1 MPPHSKRQRVPFGLL
16 RWNECETF
24 LFNQSDLRRNDMK
37 IINKSTLKQTYQ
49 KYFTLDANCVRKSD
63 DSRML
68 HFALRIAVCCVLPR
82 YGNLDIHRWKF
93 SFFLCFHILGICC
106 LLTEVSAAR
115 GRLIRIDNDPSA
127 GSPTETL
134 LRLTLPLSV
143 MTYTT
148 FTTLSS
154 SIRRIRRNTRIGRS
168 DGRCVQRAGT

>member
-1 MPPHSKRQRVPFGLL
+1 MICLSSAGTLAYFRLYLFLKTLHSVPPHSKRQRVPFGLL

-82 YGNLDIHRWKF
+82 YGNLDIHR
-93 SFFLCFHILGICC
+93 
-106 LLTEVSAAR
+106 
-115 GRLIRIDNDPSA
+115 
-127 GSPTETL
+127 
-134 LRLTLPLSV
+134 
-143 MTYTT
+143 
-148 FTTLSS
+148 
-154 SIRRIRRNTRIGRS
+154 
-168 DGRCVQRAGT
+168 

>member
-1 MPPHSKRQRVPFGLL
+1 MICLSSAGTLAYFRLYLFLKTLHSVPPHSKRQRVPFGLL

-82 YGNLDIHRWKF
+82 YGNLDIRRWKF
-93 SFFLCFHILGICC
+93 SFFYLFHILGICFAGNPA
-106 LLTEVSAAR
+106 LL
-115 GRLIRIDNDPSA
+115 PKA
-127 GSPTETL
+127 GEYESIMILPQVH
-134 LRLTLPLSV
+134 LRKPCYALS
-143 MTYTT
+143 
-148 FTTLSS
+148 FL
-154 SIRRIRRNTRIGRS
+154 
-168 DGRCVQRAGT
+168 